1 MIYQS
6 GGEKHELGTAFL
18 VIGEM
23 RKRVIG
29 WWPIND
35 RMCRLMIR
43 GRFFNLSII
52 NVHSPHLKSTDDDK
66 DNFYT
71 QLEREYDR
79 CPQHDVKI
87 VMGDFNAQV
96 GQEKAFKPTVGS
108 FSAHKLTNDN
118 GLRLVNFASSK
129 HMTIRSTFF
138 QHAPRFSY
146 TWRLPQ
152 QTLSQIDHVLID
164 GKHFSNVIE
173 VRIYRGANVDSD
185 HFLVMVKL
193 RQKLCVANK
202 LRYQPSPRL
211 NTDRLKQ
218 ADVTRDFAI
227 VLGEALPEDTTTE
240 AMSLN
245 DLWRMVEQAISS
257 TAKRTIGY
265 VIRNKRREWFDD
277 EYRRALSEKNTARTG
292 MLQRETRQNVEDY
305 RRLRSQQ
312 TRLFQ
317 DKKRSFE
324 ESDEQ
329 LMQQLSQSGETR
341 KFYRMLNAARSG
353 FTPMT
358 AIYRNEE
365 GDILSDEREAIDRWK
380 CYFDEH
386 LNGADTGAETESR
399 GEQPYDNQHDDDEVP
414 PPSLDEIIG
423 AIKQLKCD
431 KSAGSDGLVAELFK
445 MGPERLAVIIHRLIV
460 RIWDQKELP
469 DEWKSGVIHPVY
481 KKGDRLD
488 CANFR
493 AITVLNAAYK
503 ILSRIL
509 CCRLSPL
516 ATDFVGSYQAGFV
529 GGKSTTNQ
537 IFTVATDVA
546 IYLL

>member
-1 MIYQS
+1 MQRSSNVPKKDEHMSNVSNTSTGGVKLPKMALPEFQAPGSTRILSDEVRARGFGIVALQETRWKGVTERPYRSDCTIYQS

-29 WWPIND
+29 WWPINE
-35 RMCRLMIR
+35 RMCRLRIR

-52 NVHSPHLKSTDDDK
+52 NVHSPHLGSTDDDK
-66 DNFYT
+66 DNYYT

-87 VMGDFNAQV
+87 VIGDFNAQV
-96 GQEKAFKPTVGS
+96 GREEAFKPTIGS
-108 FSAHKLTNDN
+108 FSAHRLTNDN

-129 HMTIRSTFF
+129 HMNIRSTFF

-146 TWRLPQ
+146 TWRSPQ

-164 GKHFSNVIE
+164 GRHFSDIID
-173 VRIYRGANVDSD
+173 VRTYRGANVDSD

-202 LRYQPSPRL
+202 LRYQPTPRL

-218 ADVTRDFAI
+218 AVVARDFAI
-227 VLGEALPEDTTTE
+227 ALGEALPEDTTTE

-245 DLWRMVEQAISS
+245 DHWRMVEQAISS
-257 TAKRTIGY
+257 TAERTIGR
-265 VIRNKRREWFDD
+265 VTHNQRKEWFDD
-277 EYRRALSEKNTARTG
+277 ECRRALSEKNAARTR

-305 RRLRSQQ
+305 RRLRRQQ
-312 TRLFQ
+312 TLLFQ
-317 DKKRSFE
+317 DKRRGFE

-358 AIYRNEE
+358 AICRSEE
-365 GDILSDEREAIDRWK
+365 GDILSDE
-380 CYFDEH
+380 
-386 LNGADTGAETESR
+386 
-399 GEQPYDNQHDDDEVP
+399 
-414 PPSLDEIIG
+414 
-423 AIKQLKCD
+423 
-431 KSAGSDGLVAELFK
+431 
-445 MGPERLAVIIHRLIV
+445 
-460 RIWDQKELP
+460 
-469 DEWKSGVIHPVY
+469 
-481 KKGDRLD
+481 
-488 CANFR
+488 
-493 AITVLNAAYK
+493 
-503 ILSRIL
+503 
-509 CCRLSPL
+509 
-516 ATDFVGSYQAGFV
+516 
-529 GGKSTTNQ
+529 
-537 IFTVATDVA
+537 
-546 IYLL
+546 

>member
-1 MIYQS
+1 MEDKMSNLTYSPGSTRILSDEVRARGFGIVALQETRWKGVTERPYRSDCTIYQS

-29 WWPIND
+29 WWPINE
-35 RMCRLMIR
+35 RMCRLRIR

-52 NVHSPHLKSTDDDK
+52 NVHSPHLGSTDDDK
-66 DNFYT
+66 DNYYT

-87 VMGDFNAQV
+87 VIGDFNAQV
-96 GQEKAFKPTVGS
+96 GREEAFKPTIGS
-108 FSAHKLTNDN
+108 FSAHRLTNDN

-129 HMTIRSTFF
+129 HMNIRSTFF

-146 TWRLPQ
+146 TWRSPQ

-164 GKHFSNVIE
+164 GRHFSDIID
-173 VRIYRGANVDSD
+173 VRTYRGANVDSD

-202 LRYQPSPRL
+202 LRYQPTPRL

-218 ADVTRDFAI
+218 AVVARDFAI
-227 VLGEALPEDTTTE
+227 ALGEALPEDTTTE

-245 DLWRMVEQAISS
+245 DHWRMVEQAISS
-257 TAKRTIGY
+257 TAERTIGR
-265 VIRNKRREWFDD
+265 VTHNQRKEWFDD
-277 EYRRALSEKNTARTG
+277 ECRRALSEKNAARTR

-305 RRLRSQQ
+305 RRLRRQQ
-312 TRLFQ
+312 TLLFQ
-317 DKKRSFE
+317 DKRRGFE

-358 AIYRNEE
+358 AICRSEE
-365 GDILSDEREAIDRWK
+365 GDILSDEREQAIAKLRQK
-380 CYFDEH
+380 Y
-386 LNGADTGAETESR
+386 
-399 GEQPYDNQHDDDEVP
+399 EQHCRPTDATVDVRFFCQ
-414 PPSLDEIIG
+414 
-423 AIKQLKCD
+423 AIK
-431 KSAGSDGLVAELFK
+431 SD
-445 MGPERLAVIIHRLIV
+445 LAVLDTSKTLLELKIH
-460 RIWDQKELP
+460 P
-469 DEWKSGVIHPVY
+469 NAVIHIP
-481 KKGDRLD
+481 
-488 CANFR
+488 
-493 AITVLNAAYK
+493 
-503 ILSRIL
+503 
-509 CCRLSPL
+509 
-516 ATDFVGSYQAGFV
+516 
-529 GGKSTTNQ
+529 
-537 IFTVATDVA
+537 
-546 IYLL
+546 